1 MPTLNITLFT
11 TTTTTTTTTTV
22 QAAVVLGMLSDP
34 VATPP
39 IPIESAFPA
48 MTYAASSIGSTPRA
62 NRPTNN
68 NT

>member
-1 MPTLNITLFT
+1 MPTLNITLF
-11 TTTTTTTTTTV
+11 TTTTTTTTV

-39 IPIESAFPA
+39 IPIESPFPA
-48 MTYAASSIGSTPRA
+48 MTYAASSTGSTPRA